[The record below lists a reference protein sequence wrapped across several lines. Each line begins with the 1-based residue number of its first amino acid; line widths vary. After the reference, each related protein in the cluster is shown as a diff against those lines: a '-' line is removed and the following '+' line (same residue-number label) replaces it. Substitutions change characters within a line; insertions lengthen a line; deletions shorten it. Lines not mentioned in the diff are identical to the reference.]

1 MAPEQVAE
9 AVRAIAALEHRP
21 PIAATGGIHE
31 GNAAAY
37 AAAGADVLVTSAPYA
52 APPIDVKVRMSEG

>member
-1 MAPEQVAE
+1 VRRSESDRSQTRSDDRSAE
-9 AVRAIAALEHRP
+9 GCEYQ
-21 PIAATGGIHE
+21 

-52 APPIDVKVRMSEG
+52 APPIDVTLRMSEG